1 MDISIGRSDNM
12 KSAKEMDKR
21 VERSRRLLVNTLL
34 ELMAEKPYAK
44 ISVANICGESGV
56 ARPTFYLHFGS
67 KDDLLRFYI
76 EQMFNEFAEQIDPI
90 LASSPSVKPEISVIM
105 FRQWQKYSAQAKLFV
120 AADVEA
126 ILLNEFKLYVGKTI
140 QRYMEVHRLTVSEDS
155 QIQYVIDYLAG
166 ASFSVIVRW
175 IKEDFKESPEE
186 MAELYGNLS
195 RPGLVQVLM
204 SGKL

>member
-1 MDISIGRSDNM
+1 M
-12 KSAKEMDKR
+12 KSEKDIDRR
-21 VERSRRLLVNTLL
+21 VERSRRLLTQTLL
-34 ELMAEKPYAK
+34 SLMAEKPYSK
-44 ISVANICGESGV
+44 ISVANICEKSGV

-76 EQMFNEFAEQIDPI
+76 EQMFTEFAEQIDPI

-105 FRQWQKYSAQAKLFV
+105 FRQWQKYSDQAKLFV
-120 AADVEA
+120 ATDVEA

-140 QRYMEVHRLTVSEDS
+140 QRYMEVHKLSLSES
-155 QIQYVIDYLAG
+155 SPIKYVIDYLAG
-166 ASFSVIVRW
+166 ASFSMIVRW

-186 MAELYGNLS
+186 MAELYANLS